1 MQEMSIVEALSTLQ
15 MLVAD
20 RPDDAAVDVECD
32 VLRGITQAIIH
43 TVQTVAT
50 LSQERSD
57 LMASVGALAAENI
70 SLKQQLQY
78 APVVRRLKVGDH
90 VRVNSIAGFH
100 RGARGVVQFVE
111 PSYDNIWVLRDGA
124 SSPVSYH
131 PSELDI
137 IEDLDGVGTTA

>member
-1 MQEMSIVEALSTLQ
+1 MQGMSIAEALSKLQ

-20 RPDDAAVDVECD
+20 RPDDAAVNIECG

-70 SLKQQLQY
+70 SLKQQLQH
-78 APVVRRLKVGDH
+78 APVVRRLKVGDR
-90 VRVNSIAGFH
+90 VQVNSMAGFH
-100 RGARGVVQFVE
+100 KGARGVVQFVE
-111 PSYDNIWVLRDGA
+111 PSYDNVWVLRDGA

-131 PSELDI
+131 PSELNI
-137 IEDLDGVGTTA
+137 IEDIDGVGTTA